1 LIFLFEVFAASRAR
15 KSAKKL
21 PEDYRRRIVE
31 FLLILREN
39 PVPAEYYDLK
49 KLKGCTD
56 TYRARIGD
64 LRVIYEVLWDVKR
77 VHVLVIEY
85 RERAY
90 S

>member
-1 LIFLFEVFAASRAR
+1 MFDVLSASRAR

-21 PEDYRRRIVE
+21 PETHRRRIVD

-39 PVPAEYYDLK
+39 PIPAEYYDVK
-49 KLKGCTD
+49 KLKGQKD

-64 LRVIYEVLWDVKR
+64 LRIIYEVLWDLKR
-77 VHVLVIEY
+77 VYVLVIEH
-85 RERAY
+85 REGAY

>member
-1 LIFLFEVFAASRAR
+1 LFEVITSSRAR

-31 FLLILREN
+31 LLLILREN
-39 PVPAEYYDLK
+39 PVPAEYYDVK
-49 KLKGCTD
+49 KLKSFAD

-64 LRVIYEVLWDVKR
+64 LRVIYEVLWDLKT
-77 VHVLVIEY
+77 VHVLVIKR

>member
-1 LIFLFEVFAASRAR
+1 LFEVVAASRAR

-21 PEDYRRRIVE
+21 PETYRRRIVE
-31 FLLILREN
+31 LLLILREN
-39 PVPAEYYDLK
+39 PVPAEYYDVK
-49 KLKGCTD
+49 KLKGYTD

-64 LRVIYEVLWDVKR
+64 LRVIYEILWDLKR
-77 VHVLVIEY
+77 VHVLVVER

>member
-1 LIFLFEVFAASRAR
+1 LFEVIISSRAR
-15 KSAKKL
+15 KAAKKL
-21 PEDYRRRIVE
+21 PENYRRRIVE

-39 PVPAEYYDLK
+39 PVPAEYYDVK

-64 LRVIYEVLWDVKR
+64 LRVIYEILWDLKR
-77 VHVLVIEY
+77 VHVLVVKR

>member
-1 LIFLFEVFAASRAR
+1 MFEVITSSRAR

-21 PEDYRRRIVE
+21 PENYRRRIVE

-39 PVPAEYYDLK
+39 PVPAEYYDVK
-49 KLKGCTD
+49 KLKGYID

-64 LRVIYEVLWDVKR
+64 LRVIYEILWDLKR
-77 VHVLVIEY
+77 VHVLVVKR